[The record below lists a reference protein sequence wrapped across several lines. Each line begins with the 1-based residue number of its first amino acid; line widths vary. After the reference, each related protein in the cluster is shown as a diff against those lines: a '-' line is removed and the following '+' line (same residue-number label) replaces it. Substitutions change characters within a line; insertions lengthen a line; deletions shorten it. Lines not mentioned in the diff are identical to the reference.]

1 MYLNNPICAE
11 PEKRAVLYCINN
23 KLEFNNVTAMK
34 IIMEVCK
41 EKPILWTSGK
51 HIVDITKNVAWEYS
65 GSKVAIERVQSK
77 IVATKLLWAEQEFIA
92 NIAADKSQS
101 KPDLDKLVDA
111 LYQFN
116 IVDGQSYL
124 ALVYFLMQLKYTR
137 GGKEMPKNRSDQRI
151 ALFLNGIQGSG
162 KSSLVKAL
170 ITVEENY
177 GIINNVNSAGTFE
190 NRFEENLWKAHL
202 NFCDEVVPSRI
213 ARELLIKAID
223 GGNYQLERKNQTPY
237 IYNVNTNLIFASNDD
252 ISLKQRRVAVMKFG
266 ERIKTNIPFEMLC
279 GWMKTIM
286 DSLPNFYWHSKM
298 YWSVSN
304 VNQTRLNPLG
314 LETISEFLAGKL
326 GYFAPDEE
334 GKTIKF
340 NTAQIYNMIKEKH
353 NKEFLKTDRKESIRN
368 ALEDLVK
375 IGYLE
380 RFTYTGG
387 TTKQYTMNIEQY
399 YKFSEWANS
408 INTSDEKLTK
418 ISKKE
423 LRDLLKPYFEPIPS
437 TSSDGGK
444 SELCTSS
451 GEIPVEGQD
460 SKLNIPQN
468 SCCELNNGL
477 NSVLSKSSLDVPE
490 DTLPT
495 FEMKNNIKELSIDLE
510 TYSDVDLKKCGV
522 YKYVES
528 PDFDIL
534 LFAYS
539 INGGKV
545 QVVDLA
551 RGEKIPENV
560 LKTLTDKS
568 VIKWAFNASFERI
581 CLSAWLRKIH
591 PDYFKGYETNETA
604 LQNYLDPTSWRC
616 SQIWANYLGYPLSL
630 KSVGAELHL
639 EEQKMDEGKKLINY
653 FCIPC
658 KPTPKNGMRTRNL
671 PEHDLVNWEIFKQYN
686 KRDVEVEM
694 AIKERFRLEP
704 VPDGIWK
711 QYEIDQKI
719 NDRGVKID
727 LVLAKNATEINSNN
741 TSLICSELKSLT
753 GIKKTNS
760 GSQLKE
766 WLATQ
771 GIMTE
776 TIDKKVIAQLL
787 LEHPTGIIADTLKMK
802 QQLSKNSV
810 SKYTTMLST
819 ACKDSRAR
827 GCLQFYGAFT
837 TGRWAGRH
845 IQLQNLP
852 KNYLADLDAA
862 RKSVTDLNYS
872 KIKETFKIAGKN
884 CSGEKILTSVDVPDG
899 LSQLIRTALIPGKN
913 HKFIVADYSAIE
925 ARVLAVVAHESWRI
939 NAFKSGQDI
948 YCASAS
954 QMFGVPVV
962 KNGVNGELRSKGKVA
977 ELALG
982 YGGAE
987 GALINMGALSM
998 GLKENELPDLVKTW
1012 RNANPRIT
1020 SFWDSCRMAAKH
1032 AITTKQT
1039 CCAENIK
1046 FFCPGNTLSIVLP
1059 SGRSLVYRD
1068 AQIMRDERGYEVIS
1082 YRGSRGTKTTEIT
1095 TYGAKLVENI
1105 VQGISRDILAY
1116 ALQNLSDYRV
1126 VAHVHDEVIVEVPK
1140 DTPIDTITEI
1150 MEQTP
1155 SWIKGLPLK
1164 AEGYECPYYQK
1175 Q

>member
-1 MYLNNPICAE
+1 MGNLSKDFPFFVSNLMKGNNMYLNNPICAE
-11 PEKRAVLYCINN
+11 PEKRAVLYCIDKN
-23 KLEFNNVTAMK
+23 LEFNNVTAMK
-34 IIMEVCK
+34 IIMDVCK
-41 EKPILWTSGK
+41 GQPILWTIGK
-51 HIVDITKNVAWEYS
+51 HIVDITRDVAWEYS
-65 GSKVAIERVQSK
+65 GSKVAIERVQAK
-77 IVATKLLWAEQEFIA
+77 IAATKLLWAEQRFIA
-92 NIAADKSQS
+92 NIATDKLQS

-116 IVDGQSYL
+116 IVDGSSYL

-137 GGKEMPKNRSDQRI
+137 GKQEMPKNRSDQRI

-170 ITVEENY
+170 IAVEENY
-177 GIINNVNSAGTFE
+177 GLINNVNSAGTFE

-213 ARELLIKAID
+213 AREVLIKAID
-223 GGNYQLERKNQTPY
+223 GGNYQLEHKNQTPY
-237 IYNVNTNLIFASNDD
+237 NYNVNTNLIFASNDD

-266 ERIKTNIPFEMLC
+266 GRIKKNIPFETLC
-279 GWMKTIM
+279 GWMGTIM
-286 DSLPNFYWHSKM
+286 DSLPDFYWHSDM
-298 YWSVSN
+298 YWSVSG

-314 LETISEFLAGKL
+314 LETISEFLATKL
-326 GYFAPDEE
+326 GYFAPDDDER
-334 GKTIKF
+334 TVKF

-353 NKEFLKTDRKESIRN
+353 NKEFLKTDRKEAIRD
-368 ALEDLVK
+368 ALESLVEM
-375 IGYLE
+375 GYLE

-387 TTKQYTMNIEQY
+387 TTKQYTMNIKQY

-418 ISKKE
+418 ISKRE
-423 LRDLLKPYFEPIPS
+423 LRDLLKPYFEPVPPNNAGVILLPAPTELLELPAPS
-437 TSSDGGK
+437 TAEK
-444 SELCTSS
+444 
-451 GEIPVEGQD
+451 I
-460 SKLNIPQN
+460 
-468 SCCELNNGL
+468 
-477 NSVLSKSSLDVPE
+477 DVFPA
-490 DTLPT
+490 TNP
-495 FEMKNNIKELSIDLE
+495 IKELSIDLE
-510 TYSDVDLKKCGV
+510 TFSDVDLKKRGV

-539 INGGKV
+539 INGGGV

-560 LKTLTDKS
+560 LKALTDKS
-568 VIKWAFNASFERI
+568 VIKWAFNASFERV
-581 CLSAWLRKIH
+581 CLSAWLRKVH
-591 PDYFKGYETNETA
+591 PDYFKGYETNEKA

-639 EEQKMDEGKKLINY
+639 KEQKMAEGKKLINY

-658 KPTPKNGMRTRNL
+658 KPTLKNGMRTRNL
-671 PEHDLVNWEIFKQYN
+671 PEHNLANWEIFKQYN

-694 AIKERFRLEP
+694 AIKEKFRLETVP
-704 VPDGIWK
+704 VSIWE

-741 TSLICSELKSLT
+741 TLVIYSELKSLT
-753 GIKKTNS
+753 GIKNPNS
-760 GSQLKE
+760 GSQLKK

-771 GIMTE
+771 GIITE
-776 TIDKKVIAQLL
+776 NIDKKVINQLL
-787 LEHPTGIIADTLKMK
+787 LDHPTGIVADALKMK
-802 QQLSKNSV
+802 QQLSKSSV

-819 ACKDSRAR
+819 ACNDSRAR

-837 TGRWAGRH
+837 TGRWAGRY

-852 KNYLADLDAA
+852 KNYLVDLDAA
-862 RKSVTDLNYS
+862 RKAVIDLNYS
-872 KIKETFKIAGKN
+872 KIKKTFNIAGKDS
-884 CSGEKILTSVDVPDG
+884 SGGKILTPVIVSDG
-899 LSQLIRTALIPGKN
+899 LSQLIRTALIPEEN

-925 ARVLAVVAHESWRI
+925 ARVLAVIAHEPWRI
-939 NAFKSGQDI
+939 KAFKSGEDI

-954 QMFGVPVV
+954 KMFGVPVV

-998 GLKENELPDLVKTW
+998 GLKEDELPDLVKSW

-1020 SFWDSCRMAAKH
+1020 SFWSDCGIAAKR

-1039 CCAENIK
+1039 CCAGNIR
-1046 FFCPGNTLSIVLP
+1046 FFCPGNTLYIVLP

-1068 AQIMRDERGYEVIS
+1068 VQIIRDEHGYEVIS
-1082 YRGSRGTKTTEIT
+1082 YRGSRDTKTTEIAT
-1095 TYGAKLVENI
+1095 HGAKLVENI
-1105 VQGISRDILAY
+1105 IQGISRDILAY
-1116 ALQNLSDYRV
+1116 ALQNLTQYRV

-1140 DTPIDTITEI
+1140 DIPVSTITGI

-1155 SWIKGLPLK
+1155 SWIQGLPLK